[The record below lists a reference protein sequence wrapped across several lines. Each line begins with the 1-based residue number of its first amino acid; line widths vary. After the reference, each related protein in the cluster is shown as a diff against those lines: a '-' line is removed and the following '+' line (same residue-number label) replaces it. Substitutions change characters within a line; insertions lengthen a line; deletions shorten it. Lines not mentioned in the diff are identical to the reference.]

1 MSQIV
6 LLDEALAN
14 KIAAGEVVERPASV
28 VKELVENALDA
39 SSTRIHVDIE
49 EGGLAK
55 IRIVDDGAGIREED
69 CERAFMRHA
78 TSKIKKEQD
87 LFHIRT
93 LGFRGEA
100 LPSIAS
106 VSKLTITTSD
116 GETSGVKLYLEGGKI
131 IRKSSAPLRKGT
143 EIVVTDL
150 FYNTPARL
158 KYLKTI
164 HTEMGHI
171 TDVMN
176 RMALSHPEVA
186 LLLTHNGKKIFQTSG
201 NGQMLQV
208 IQQIYGSSVVKQ
220 MIPIH
225 LESLDFTL
233 DGFLAKPEIN
243 RASRHYI
250 STLVNGRFIKNYPL
264 AKAIIEGYRNLLPIG
279 RYPIVV
285 LSIKMDPILVDV
297 NVHPAKL
304 EVRFSKEKELNEW
317 VTEGIREKFRQETLI
332 PSVERPTSVK
342 QKSDQQTFTFIT
354 HQQPVVL
361 TEPETIQET
370 IGLGKSGY
378 IEEKKIVENQKDV
391 TITNEFLPL
400 DEEWEDIL
408 EEVEEQERSK
418 GEEEKNDSRVPTLY
432 PIGQMHGT
440 YILAENEQGLYIIDQ
455 HAAQERINFEYYRQK
470 LANPSNN
477 LQELL
482 LPIRFEFTHAEVL
495 KIEEAK
501 DELQKVGIFLEPF
514 GGRTYVVK
522 SHPTWFPKGEE
533 ETLIRE
539 IIDQVIERNKV
550 DLQLLREDVAAMA
563 SCKASIKA
571 NQHLRKEEMFELL
584 ETLRNMID
592 PFTCPHGRPVM
603 IHISSYDMQ
612 KLFKRVM

>member
-186 LLLTHNGKKIFQTSG
+186 FLLTHNGKKIFQTSG

-332 PSVERPTSVK
+332 PNVERPTSVK
-342 QKSDQQTFTFIT
+342 QKSDQQTFTFTT

>member
-332 PSVERPTSVK
+332 PNVERPTSVK
-342 QKSDQQTFTFIT
+342 QKSDQQTFTFTT

-539 IIDQVIERNKV
+539 IIDQVIEQNKV

>member
-342 QKSDQQTFTFIT
+342 QKSDQQTFTFTT

>member
-6 LLDEALAN
+6 LLDDALAN

-78 TSKIKKEQD
+78 TSKIKNEQD

-116 GETSGVKLYLEGGKI
+116 GVTSGVKLYLEGGKI
-131 IRKSSAPLRKGT
+131 VRTSSAPLRKGT

-176 RMALSHPEVA
+176 RMALAHPEVA
-186 LLLTHNGKKIFQTSG
+186 FLLTHNGKKLFQTSG

-279 RYPIVV
+279 RYPIAV

-342 QKSDQQTFTFIT
+342 QKSEQQTFTFSS
-354 HQQPVVL
+354 HQQPL
-361 TEPETIQET
+361 IPTESEMIEIKETIAHV
-370 IGLGKSGY
+370 
-378 IEEKKIVENQKDV
+378 EEKGVVEKQDDV
-391 TITNEFLPL
+391 TITNKSVPI
-400 DEEWEDIL
+400 DEKWEDIL
-408 EEVEEQERSK
+408 EEMEEQERRETEE
-418 GEEEKNDSRVPTLY
+418 GENDSRVPTLY

-470 LANPSNN
+470 LANPSNDS
-477 LQELL
+477 QELL

-522 SHPTWFPKGEE
+522 SHPTWFPRGEE

-539 IIDQVIERNKV
+539 IIDQVIEQNKV

-603 IHISSYDMQ
+603 IHISTYDMQ

>member
-250 STLVNGRFIKNYPL
+250 STLVNSRFIKNYPL

-332 PSVERPTSVK
+332 PNVERPTSVK
-342 QKSDQQTFTFIT
+342 QKSDQQTFTFTT

-539 IIDQVIERNKV
+539 IIDQVIEQNKV

>member
-332 PSVERPTSVK
+332 PNVERPTSVK

-539 IIDQVIERNKV
+539 IIDQVIEQNKV

>member
-186 LLLTHNGKKIFQTSG
+186 FLLTHNGKKIFQTSG

-250 STLVNGRFIKNYPL
+250 STLVNSRFIKNYPL

-342 QKSDQQTFTFIT
+342 QKSDQQTFTFTT

-539 IIDQVIERNKV
+539 IIDQVIEQNKV

>member
-186 LLLTHNGKKIFQTSG
+186 FLLTHNGKKIFQTSG

-332 PSVERPTSVK
+332 PNVERPTSVK

-539 IIDQVIERNKV
+539 IIDQVIEQNKV

>member
-14 KIAAGEVVERPASV
+14 IIAAGEVVERPASV

-186 LLLTHNGKKIFQTSG
+186 FLLTHNGKKIFQTSG

-250 STLVNGRFIKNYPL
+250 STLVNSRFIKNYPL

-342 QKSDQQTFTFIT
+342 QKSDQQTFTFTT

-539 IIDQVIERNKV
+539 IIDQVIEQNKV

>member
-186 LLLTHNGKKIFQTSG
+186 FLLTHNGKKIFQTSG

-250 STLVNGRFIKNYPL
+250 STLVNSRFIKNYPL

-332 PSVERPTSVK
+332 PNVERPTSVK

>member
-332 PSVERPTSVK
+332 PNVERPTSVK

>member
-250 STLVNGRFIKNYPL
+250 STLVNSRFIKNYPL

-342 QKSDQQTFTFIT
+342 QKSDQQTFTFTT

>member
-186 LLLTHNGKKIFQTSG
+186 FLLTHNGKKIFQTSG

-342 QKSDQQTFTFIT
+342 QKSDQQTFTFTT

-539 IIDQVIERNKV
+539 IIDQVIEQNKV

>member
-55 IRIVDDGAGIREED
+55 IRIVDDGTGIREED

-186 LLLTHNGKKIFQTSG
+186 FLLTHNGKKIFQTSG

-342 QKSDQQTFTFIT
+342 QKSDQQTFTFTT

>member
-186 LLLTHNGKKIFQTSG
+186 FLLTHNGKKIFQTSG

-250 STLVNGRFIKNYPL
+250 STLVNSRFIKNYPL

-332 PSVERPTSVK
+332 PNVERPTSVK
-342 QKSDQQTFTFIT
+342 QKSDQQTFTFTT

-539 IIDQVIERNKV
+539 IIDQVIEQNKV

>member
-186 LLLTHNGKKIFQTSG
+186 FLLTHNGKKIFQTSG

-250 STLVNGRFIKNYPL
+250 STLVNSRFIKNYPL

-539 IIDQVIERNKV
+539 IIDQVIEQNKV

>member
-342 QKSDQQTFTFIT
+342 QKSDQQTFTFTT

-539 IIDQVIERNKV
+539 IIDQVIEQNKV

>member
-186 LLLTHNGKKIFQTSG
+186 FLLTHNGKKIFQTSG

-342 QKSDQQTFTFIT
+342 QKSDQQTFTFTT

>member
-186 LLLTHNGKKIFQTSG
+186 FLLTHNGKKIFQTSG

-250 STLVNGRFIKNYPL
+250 STLVNSRFIKNYPL

-342 QKSDQQTFTFIT
+342 QKSDQQTFTFTT